1 MNKLLL
7 SFMLAATWFNTSA
20 QYRSGL
26 TLASNYSWYN
36 EQKSWEEQSA
46 GFGYGFGYRFS
57 WLTKSKFEIAFGPAV
72 NLHKTKSTISY
83 ISNNGVKVYQEDS
96 EPSYYANI
104 FTTLGYGILPRTRV
118 MGGYQFG
125 YLWEQDVSFV
135 NHIDHAALLGVSY
148 DFGFACLQL
157 AYQHTLNTEKYTVTS
172 TQWDS
177 NGTVVNE
184 QVFEKEHY
192 KIRAFQLSLF
202 IPLNRKKGWDE

>member
-1 MNKLLL
+1 MKRLYFALILL
-7 SFMLAATWFNTSA
+7 SLFFSTSA

-46 GFGYGFGYRFS
+46 GFGYGLGYRFS
-57 WLTKSKFEIAFGPAV
+57 WLTKSKYEIAFGPAV

-83 ISNNGVKVYQEDS
+83 ISNNGVEFYQEDS
-96 EPSYYANI
+96 EPSYYANM
-104 FTTLGYGILPRTRV
+104 FATLGYGILPRTRV

-125 YLWEQDVSFV
+125 YLWEQDASFA

-148 DFGFACLQL
+148 DLGFACLQL
-157 AYQHTLNTEKYTVTS
+157 SYQYTLNTEEYTVTS

-177 NGTVVNE
+177 NGTVVDE
-184 QVFEKEHY
+184 WVFEKERY
-192 KIRAFQLSLF
+192 KLRALQLSLF